1 MPERRVEI
9 GIGPDA
15 PGSAGAAA
23 DATGPAA
30 APAALKI
37 AETFTSIQG
46 EGKLTGVPSFFIRVS
61 GCNLRC
67 VWCDTPYAS
76 WKPEGTVR
84 SIESLVDEAGASCT
98 RHVVVTGGEPMLF
111 EPVTALTRRLKE
123 AGFHITIETAG
134 TIDRAVTC
142 DLMSISPKLSN
153 SVPDEEWAL
162 AQAGTPAA
170 SRPDSGTPA
179 SSRLPSPPSPDT
191 RSDTAL
197 EQARAWAKRHEARR
211 LNLDA
216 LQGLLDEH
224 DNRQLKFVVQTG
236 RDLAEIDDLLT
247 KLRGVAPDDVMLMPE
262 GVTPPSQEHKQFVVQ
277 ACLERGWR
285 YCGRLHIE
293 LFGNTRGT

>member
-1 MPERRVEI
+1 MRGEGAETA
-9 GIGPDA
+9 GGG
-15 PGSAGAAA
+15 GSGASARTGA
-23 DATGPAA
+23 DASGTAASPAT
-30 APAALKI
+30 LKI

-76 WKPEGTVR
+76 WNPEGRART
-84 SIESLVDEAGASCT
+84 IESLVEEAGASCV

-111 EPVTALTRRLKE
+111 EPVTELTRRLKD

-134 TIDRAVTC
+134 TLDRAVTC

-162 AQAGTPAA
+162 ARAGAPGSGHA
-170 SRPDSGTPA
+170 DSGTPA
-179 SSRLPSPPSPDT
+179 SSRLPSNDT
-191 RSDTAL
+191 RTDTAL

-211 LNLDA
+211 INLEA
-216 LQGLLDEH
+216 LQGFLDEH
-224 DNRQLKFVVQTG
+224 DSRQLKFVVQTE

-247 KLRGVAPDDVMLMPE
+247 KLRGVAPEDVMLMPE
-262 GVTPPSQEHKQFVVQ
+262 GVTPPSREHKQFVAQ